1 MNNPETITGRF
12 IDKTMAIDFASL
24 PPAVVTVARQVV
36 LDTFAVALAGRNET
50 QGVGR
55 ITAAYVRYMGAA
67 PQASVI
73 AYGFKSSMQEAAY
86 VNGTLAHALEY
97 DAAWHP
103 PNHPASPTIPA
114 IFAIAE
120 YHGLSGAKVVEAI
133 VTSFEVQSRVRL
145 AATGM
150 PAGEGFH
157 KLGVTVLFGA
167 VTAAARLLD
176 LDRQQMLMAFGL
188 AGSRACSLAIN
199 IGTMTKSTYAGHAAR
214 MGIECAQL
222 ARLGWTASPDVFGP
236 KGLFDT
242 FMPGDSRP
250 DLLLENFAAPLRM
263 LSPGVAFK
271 AYPSV
276 YYTHRAI
283 DAALELRAEFGIK
296 PGHID
301 RVQVRFP
308 PLDYVNRP
316 SPRTGMDGKYSVQ
329 YTTAAALL
337 DGEVTPETF
346 TDARLHTP
354 DMSAMLSKVSFVAD
368 QTIPADLEHMY
379 VITDVWL
386 TDGRQFT
393 RRVDKLSGWPG
404 ISGLTREQQL
414 GKFMAGARGL
424 MPPARAQRV
433 VELVERLE
441 NLENVFEIMEIL
453 RCNGVSGS

>member
-55 ITAAYVRYMGAA
+55 ITAAYVRDMGAA

-157 KLGVTVLFGA
+157 KLGVTGLFGA

-222 ARLGWTASPDVFGP
+222 ARLDGP
-236 KGLFDT
+236 RVRTYSAPRVYSTPSCLAIHDLIYCWRISRRHCACCR
-242 FMPGDSRP
+242 PG
-250 DLLLENFAAPLRM
+250 
-263 LSPGVAFK
+263 
-271 AYPSV
+271 
-276 YYTHRAI
+276 
-283 DAALELRAEFGIK
+283 
-296 PGHID
+296 
-301 RVQVRFP
+301 
-308 PLDYVNRP
+308 
-316 SPRTGMDGKYSVQ
+316 
-329 YTTAAALL
+329 
-337 DGEVTPETF
+337 
-346 TDARLHTP
+346 
-354 DMSAMLSKVSFVAD
+354 
-368 QTIPADLEHMY
+368 
-379 VITDVWL
+379 
-386 TDGRQFT
+386 
-393 RRVDKLSGWPG
+393 
-404 ISGLTREQQL
+404 
-414 GKFMAGARGL
+414 
-424 MPPARAQRV
+424 
-433 VELVERLE
+433 
-441 NLENVFEIMEIL
+441 
-453 RCNGVSGS
+453 